1 MSQIPNSNRKPR
13 IVVALTLFLLPL
25 VYFFPAVLGKVTLA
39 PGDGWTQILGIRVL
53 IGQML
58 SQGELPLWN
67 PYIFAGMPLLA
78 SIQPGALY
86 PPTWLFALFS
96 AQTAMNLL
104 VLTTYHVALFGTYLF
119 ARRTGASR
127 VGAVIAAVTFG
138 LGGYMVAHL
147 GHTNRIN
154 AAAWLPWILLA
165 IEQLHSQ
172 LRWRW
177 VAFGAVFIALQ
188 QFAGDPQMT
197 AYSAMLAGAYTLF
210 TLVVRTAPERRK
222 RFVVLLWAMVVCG
235 GLLSMIQVMPAREL
249 QRLGDRAGIDYHYFS
264 QFSFPPSQI
273 FELFFPYYFGG
284 AALDP
289 YRVSYWGKWNLAET
303 CGYVGMAAWLLAFV
317 AVFSRKNLSSMKH
330 LSPTKPHEE
339 DTKEETDRLGLLSVS
354 SCDFVGAE
362 AARFISFWAICAV
375 VALLL
380 AFGSHLPFGLYK
392 LMHKVPVYNLFR
404 ASGRNFMEMN
414 FALGMLAGFGV
425 TALAK
430 FEQAIARRI
439 LLKSVALLAAIV
451 GAGVIV
457 YRFFDERLVTE
468 TPLPSEAGQ
477 LTNPDL
483 YVPVAFFALSVFA
496 LLVYARRWNSLAG
509 AALVLVLFLDLA
521 SWGFSF
527 EWRLIDDKAYN
538 VAERLAD
545 SESVKFIKTRENDLN
560 SFRTVSHSENP
571 FKANT
576 DLLNYP
582 NISIVRGL
590 QSVNGY
596 DPIRLGQMAEIAG
609 KITLDGYIAE
619 SEAFDSSHQ
628 GLNLLNAKYMLAERA
643 DVADSLPKIVIEG
656 VSFNDPPISLMLKP
670 GSTAVIQG
678 QGFATE
684 LAVISAMGNSDDLPN
699 GTAIVGVT
707 LKTKDGR
714 VIERQ
719 LQAGRDTSEW
729 AIDRVD
735 VQARIKHRRAPIGET
750 WDSGGFQGHRFL
762 ARLKFDR
769 AEIASIEL
777 KYLASEADITIA
789 RASLF
794 DAETGASQPL
804 DALPLPID
812 RWRQVARFGAVGVY
826 ENLKVLPRAWFARQ
840 AVVVPSAE
848 VLGAIKTGRL
858 ANGSPVNL
866 RDAVLLES
874 ELFGKRQ
881 LKTPLANLTATDNP
895 NAVASEE
902 VKVTS
907 YKSNRIELQ
916 TNNATAGFLVLSE
929 IYFRGWEAWVDGQR
943 VPVERVNFTLR
954 GVELSPGNHK
964 VEFVFRA
971 PSFRSGAILSAVGL
985 LLLIAGGVVSYR
997 KRRSGKPQRGEL

>member
-1 MSQIPNSNRKPR
+1 MSQISNSDRKPR
-13 IVVALTLFLLPL
+13 IVVALTLVLLPL

-58 SQGELPLWN
+58 ANGELPLWN

-86 PPTWLFALFS
+86 PPTWFFAVFS
-96 AQTAMNLL
+96 PQTAMNLL

-127 VGAVIAAVTFG
+127 IGAVIAAVTFS

-165 IEQLHSQ
+165 IEELHRQ
-172 LRWRW
+172 TRWRW
-177 VAFGAVFIALQ
+177 VALGAIFIALQ

-210 TLVVRTAPERRK
+210 TLFFRTLPERRK
-222 RFVVLLWAMVVCG
+222 RFVMLLWAMVVCG

-249 QRLGDRAGIDYHYFS
+249 QRLGDRAGIDYDYFS

-284 AALDP
+284 AALEP

-303 CGYVGMAAWLLAFV
+303 CGYVGMVAWLLAF
-317 AVFSRKNLSSMKH
+317 AAIFARKF
-330 LSPTKPHEE
+330 LSPTKSREE
-339 DTKEETDRLGLLSVS
+339 NTKTDSIGEKETAL
-354 SCDFVGAE
+354 
-362 AARFISFWAICAV
+362 FIRFWAICAV

-380 AFGSHLPFGLYK
+380 AFGSYLPFGIYK
-392 LMHKVPVYNLFR
+392 LMHKVPLYNLFR

-414 FALGMLAGFGV
+414 FALGMLAGLGA
-425 TALAK
+425 TALTQ
-430 FEQAIARRI
+430 FQQNIARRI
-439 LLKSVALLAAIV
+439 LLKSTVLLAAIV
-451 GAGVIV
+451 SAAVIV

-468 TPLPSEAGQ
+468 TPLPTEAGQ

-483 YVPVAFFALSVFA
+483 YVPLVFFCLSVFA
-496 LLVYARRWNSLAG
+496 LLVYARRWHSLAG
-509 AALVLVLFLDLA
+509 AALVMVLFLDLA
-521 SWGFSF
+521 AWGFSF
-527 EWRLIDDKAYN
+527 EWRLIDDKTYN

-545 SESVKFIKTRENDLN
+545 SESVKFIKSRESDLN
-560 SFRTVSHSENP
+560 AFRTVSHSENP
-571 FKANT
+571 FKENS
-576 DLLNYP
+576 DLVNYP
-582 NISIVRGL
+582 NISIARGL

-609 KITLDGYIAE
+609 RMTLDGYITE
-619 SEAFDSSHQ
+619 SETLESGHQ
-628 GLNLLNAKYMLAERA
+628 GLNLLNAKYLLAERA
-643 DVADSLPKIVIEG
+643 DVADSLPKLLIEG
-656 VSFNDPPISLMLKP
+656 VSFNDPPINLMLKP
-670 GSTAVIQG
+670 DSMAVIQG
-678 QGFATE
+678 KGFATE
-684 LAVISAMGNSDDLPN
+684 LAVISAMGNSDDLPD
-699 GTAIVGVT
+699 GAPVVGII
-707 LKTKDGR
+707 LRTKDGR
-714 VIERQ
+714 VIERE

-729 AIDRVD
+729 AIDRAD
-735 VQARIKHRRAPIGET
+735 VRARTKHRRATIGES

-769 AEIASIEL
+769 AEIASIEFR
-777 KYLASEADITIA
+777 YLANEADITIA

-804 DALPLPID
+804 DALPLPAD
-812 RWRQVARFGAVGVY
+812 RWRQVARYGAVGVY
-826 ENLKVLPRAWFARQ
+826 ENLKVLPRAWFTRQ
-840 AVVVPSAE
+840 AVVVPSVE
-848 VLGAIKTGRL
+848 VLSTIKTGKL
-858 ANGSPVNL
+858 NNGSAVNL
-866 RDAVLLES
+866 RDTVLLES

-881 LKTPLANLTATDNP
+881 LKTPLANLSAADISKTA
-895 NAVASEE
+895 ASEE

-916 TNNATAGFLVLSE
+916 TNNASAGFLVLSE
-929 IYFRGWEAWVDGQR
+929 IYFRGWEAWVDGRR

-954 GVELSPGNHK
+954 GVELSPGSHK

-971 PSFRSGAILSAVGL
+971 PSFRSGAILSAVGM
-985 LLLIAGGVVSYR
+985 LLLIAGGIISHR
-997 KRRSGKPQRGEL
+997 KRS

>member
-1 MSQIPNSNRKPR
+1 MSQISNSDRKPQF
-13 IVVALTLFLLPL
+13 VVALTLFLLPL
-25 VYFFPAVLGKVTLA
+25 LYFFPAVLGKVTLA

-58 SQGELPLWN
+58 ANGDLPLWN

-86 PPTWLFALFS
+86 PPTWLFAVFS
-96 AQTAMNLL
+96 PQVAMNLL

-119 ARRTGASR
+119 ARRVGASR
-127 VGAVIAAVTFG
+127 IGAVIAAVTFS

-165 IEQLHSQ
+165 IEELHRQS
-172 LRWRW
+172 RWRW
-177 VAFGAVFIALQ
+177 VALGAIFIALQ

-197 AYSAMLAGAYTLF
+197 AYSAILAGAYTIF
-210 TLVVRTAPERRK
+210 TLALRTQSADRK
-222 RFVVLLWAMVVCG
+222 RFVGLLWAMVMCG
-235 GLLSMIQVMPAREL
+235 GLLSMIQVLPAREL

-264 QFSFPPSQI
+264 QFSFPPRQI

-284 AALDP
+284 AALEP
-289 YRVSYWGKWNLAET
+289 YRVSYWGQWNLAET
-303 CGYVGMAAWLLAFV
+303 CGYVGMAAWLLAF
-317 AVFSRKNLSSMKH
+317 AAIFARKFVSS
-330 LSPTKPHEE
+330 TKSHEE
-339 DTKEETDRLGLLSVS
+339 TTKTDSIGKKETAL
-354 SCDFVGAE
+354 FI
-362 AARFISFWAICAV
+362 RFWTICAL

-380 AFGSHLPFGLYK
+380 AFGSNLPFGLYK

-414 FALGMLAGFGV
+414 FALAMLAGLGV
-425 TALAK
+425 TVLS
-430 FEQAIARRI
+430 QLDRTVARRI
-439 LLKSVALLAAIV
+439 LLKSIALLTAIV
-451 GAGVIV
+451 GVAVIV
-457 YRFFDERLVTE
+457 YRFFDERLMME
-468 TPLPSEAGQ
+468 TPLPVEAGQ

-483 YVPVAFFALSVFA
+483 YVPVVFFALSVFA
-496 LLVYARRWNSLAG
+496 LLVYARRWHSLAG

-527 EWRLIDDKAYN
+527 EWRLIDDQTYN
-538 VAERLAD
+538 VAQRLAD
-545 SESVKFIKTRENDLN
+545 SDSVKFIKSRESDWN

-619 SEAFDSSHQ
+619 PETFDSSHQ

-643 DVADSLPKIVIEG
+643 DMSDSLPKLLIEG
-656 VSFNDPPISLMLKP
+656 INFNDPPISLMLKP
-670 GSTAVIQG
+670 GNIAQL
-678 QGFATE
+678 QAKGFATE
-684 LAVISAMGNSDDLPN
+684 LAVISAMGNSDDLPD
-699 GTAIVGVT
+699 GTPVVAIT

-714 VIERQ
+714 VIQRE

-729 AIDRVD
+729 AIDRAD
-735 VQARIKHRRAPIGET
+735 VQARIKHARAPIGES
-750 WDSGGFQGHRFL
+750 WDAGGFQGHRFL
-762 ARLKFDR
+762 ARLRFDR
-769 AEIASIEL
+769 AEITSIEL
-777 KYLASEADITIA
+777 KYLANEADITIA

-794 DAETGASQPL
+794 DAETGVSQPL
-804 DALPLPID
+804 DALALAPD

-826 ENLKVLPRAWFARQ
+826 ENLKVLPRAWFAPQ

-848 VLGAIKTGRL
+848 VLSAIKTGRL
-858 ANGSPVNL
+858 NNGSLVNL
-866 RDAVLLES
+866 RDTVLLES

-881 LKTPLANLTATDNP
+881 LKTPLANLSP
-895 NAVASEE
+895 NTTASEPAKSE
-902 VKVTS
+902 VSVTR
-907 YKSNRIELQ
+907 YQPQRIELQ

-954 GVELSPGNHK
+954 GVELSPGKHT

-971 PSFRSGAILSAVGL
+971 PSFRSGAILSTVGA
-985 LLLIAGGVVSYR
+985 LLLIAGGLIS
-997 KRRSGKPQRGEL
+997 RRFSKV